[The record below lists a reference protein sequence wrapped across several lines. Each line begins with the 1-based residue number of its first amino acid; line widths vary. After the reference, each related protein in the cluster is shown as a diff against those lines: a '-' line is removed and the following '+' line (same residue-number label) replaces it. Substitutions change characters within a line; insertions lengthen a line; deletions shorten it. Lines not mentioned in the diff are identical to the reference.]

1 MSIKCYAHVCICKMM
16 FLVLYESFANVQ
28 KELD

>member
-1 MSIKCYAHVCICKMM
+1 MSIKCYAHACICKLM